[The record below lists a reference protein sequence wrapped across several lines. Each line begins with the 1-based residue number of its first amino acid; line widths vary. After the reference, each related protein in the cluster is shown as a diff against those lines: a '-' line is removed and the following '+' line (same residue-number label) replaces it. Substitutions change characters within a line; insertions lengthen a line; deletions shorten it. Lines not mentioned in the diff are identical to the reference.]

1 MVDSFFNALPEYLE
15 LAMRFFP
22 LLLAVASPVALLI
35 AYRKTQRET
44 AQAQENAKL
53 LGLQYINV
61 AEEMKKN
68 KPGDAGLL
76 GPLKGFSSWA
86 MKGVYNGVSVR
97 VELTVKE
104 KRQSYIP
111 QSGSVSVSNPTRSSY
126 SRGTTYTASFE
137 NRLPFDVS
145 IGKNID
151 IPFGLGSA
159 FKKDM
164 LTTGDADLDKMLFI
178 SGTDQEKILEWLN
191 TDQRKDALKRMYQEI
206 PSVNVDQQ
214 GCRLYDRSKR
224 ADYPHLQKNLSVLT
238 DAILQ
243 LKTVQ

>member
-1 MVDSFFNALPEYLE
+1 
-15 LAMRFFP
+15 
-22 LLLAVASPVALLI
+22 
-35 AYRKTQRET
+35 
-44 AQAQENAKL
+44 
-53 LGLQYINV
+53 
-61 AEEMKKN
+61 MKKN